1 MTTRYTKFF
10 LSRVTVLACLLF
22 LIGAQIALSAA
33 PTVKQQPLKYSKV
46 RVFIN
51 SNDDLAKLS
60 GLGLAV
66 DHITYR
72 GTYFETAFNNRE
84 IEKLKHTGLKY
95 EILVDD
101 LEAEYAARPKLTPA
115 EKKALLDQQ
124 RKQYNAPEGFHFGSM
139 DGYYKYAEMM
149 ADLDD
154 MRTQYPNLITA
165 KVSLGQSIQGRDL
178 WMVKI
183 SDNPDSDEPETEV
196 LYTGVHHAREPESM
210 ALLMYFMWYLLEN
223 YGTDPTVT
231 NLVNTRELYFV
242 PIVNPD
248 GYVKNETDFP
258 NGGGM
263 WRKNLHDNGGS
274 PDCDGVDLNRNYGQ
288 QWGYDDSGSSP
299 FTCDE
304 TYRGTAAFSEPETQI
319 MRTFADA
326 HQFVT
331 TFNYHTYG
339 NYEIFPW
346 GYHCNSQDDTPD
358 QATFVSFAQ
367 QFVSFNGY
375 TYGHACQTVGYPVNG
390 EANDWYYGEQVE
402 KPKVFSFTPE
412 VGDWFWPG
420 MSQIIPLAVENVGP
434 NLVLAQAGQTCPAIT
449 VSPATLPDGDAGVP
463 YNQTVSASGG
473 TAPYTYEVNNGA
485 LPDGLT
491 LDSATGAISG
501 TPTVAA
507 SFTFTITATDNDG
520 CTGSQVYT
528 VTINGN
534 SLCDQFNDDVLDP
547 NWSYIKQT
555 WTETGGYLNGTP
567 SARKAIAIATPAFA
581 NCQNCNVQTS
591 INMSG
596 GTDTRVWVL
605 INYTGKTNTMELLF
619 KEASDKV
626 ILKQRVNGNIV
637 KKAKA
642 SITLDQ
648 NVDYQVQS
656 VFDGTQ
662 FVISI
667 NGTAVINF
675 TPVGAPASG
684 SVGFQTKNG
693 TGAFNYLCVQ

>member
-1 MTTRYTKFF
+1 MTTSYTKFF
-10 LSRVTVLACLLF
+10 FSRITVFACLLF
-22 LIGAQIALSAA
+22 LIGAQLALSAA
-33 PTVKQQPLKYSKV
+33 PTVKQQRLKYSKV
-46 RVFIN
+46 RVFIT
-51 SNDDLAKLS
+51 SKDDIAALAGK
-60 GLGLAV
+60 GLAV
-66 DHITYR
+66 DHITYG

-84 IEKLKHTGLKY
+84 LDVVKKSGLRY

-115 EKKALLDQQ
+115 EAQALLEQQ
-124 RKQYNAPEGFHFGSM
+124 RKQYNAPNGFHFGSM
-139 DGYYKYAEMM
+139 DGYYKFAEMV

-154 MRTQYPNLITA
+154 MRAQYPNLITA
-165 KVSLGQSIQGRDL
+165 KVSIGQGIQGRDL

-183 SDNPDSDEPETEV
+183 SDNPDVDEPETEV

-248 GYVKNETDFP
+248 GYVKNETDAP

-263 WRKNLHDNGGS
+263 WRKNMRETCGDNFN
-274 PDCDGVDLNRNYGQ
+274 DGVDLNRNYAYE
-288 QWGYDDSGSSP
+288 WAHDDSGSSP
-299 FTCDE
+299 FGCDE
-304 TYRGTAAFSEPETQI
+304 TYRGTAAFSEPETQA

-331 TFNYHTYG
+331 AFNYHTYG
-339 NYEIFPW
+339 NLELYPW
-346 GYHCNSQDDTPD
+346 GFLCGHPQNETPD
-358 QATFVSFAQ
+358 EPIFVAFAQ
-367 QFVSFNGY
+367 DFVQYNGY
-375 TYGHACQTVGYPVNG
+375 SSGQPCDLLYPVNG

-420 MSQIIPLAVENVGP
+420 QSQIIPLAQENIGP

-449 VSPATLPDGDAGVP
+449 VSPSTLPDGDAGVP
-463 YNQTVSASGG
+463 YNQTVTASGG
-473 TAPYTYEVNNGA
+473 TAPYTYEVNSGA

-491 LDSATGAISG
+491 LDSATGAITG

-520 CTGSQVYT
+520 CTGSQAYT

-534 SLCDQFNDDVLDP
+534 SICDQFNDDVLDS
-547 NWSYIKQT
+547 NWNYIKQT

-596 GTDTRVWVL
+596 GTDIRVWVL
-605 INYTGKTNTMELLF
+605 TNYTDKSNTMELLF
-619 KEASDKV
+619 KEAGDKV
-626 ILKQRVNGNIV
+626 VLKQRVNGNIV
-637 KKAKA
+637 KKVKA
-642 SITLDQ
+642 SVTLDQ

-675 TPVGAPASG
+675 TPAGLPASG

-693 TGAFNYLCVQ
+693 SGAFNYLCVQ